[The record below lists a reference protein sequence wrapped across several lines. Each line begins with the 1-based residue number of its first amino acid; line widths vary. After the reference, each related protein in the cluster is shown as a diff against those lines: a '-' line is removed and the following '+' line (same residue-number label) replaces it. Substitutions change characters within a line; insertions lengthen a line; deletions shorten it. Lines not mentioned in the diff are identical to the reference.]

1 MKLCDRCGT
10 GLVFLSQEKKPKM
23 NRLDEVTK
31 ARSIRPLGLEES
43 ISCSMCVAPKPGD
56 LVPAAA
62 GLHL

>member
-10 GLVFLSQEKKPKM
+10 GLVFLSQEKKSKM
-23 NRLDEVTK
+23 NHLDEVTK

-43 ISCSMCVAPKPGD
+43 ISCSMCVAPKLGD
-56 LVPAAA
+56 LVPGAA